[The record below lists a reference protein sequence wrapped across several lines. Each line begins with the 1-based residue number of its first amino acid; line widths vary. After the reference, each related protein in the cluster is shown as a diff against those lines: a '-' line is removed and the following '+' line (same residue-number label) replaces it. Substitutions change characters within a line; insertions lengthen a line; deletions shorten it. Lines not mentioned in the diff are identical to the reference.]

1 MKQLKWLV
9 STGLLCSSFLLH
21 AGSLHVDKAIE
32 LLAVDGKV
40 LKSLNTTPRDLKS
53 GDHQLVF
60 RYKSRLRDGS
70 GEVEFKTL
78 PYLMT
83 FSTLA
88 SDEVQILAP
97 DLFTKSQAELYFENR
112 NMWRVQFNKGAIKTI
127 KYQPLSEEDVP
138 KEAIQ
143 SLLDQ
148 YNKAQENEFVQSKVE
163 DPTKNELLKS
173 IQLLYLQG
181 NEEQRQQIKEW
192 VIKQ

>member
-1 MKQLKWLV
+1 MNRCKLMMA
-9 STGLLCSSFLLH
+9 GLLLLTSSLSQ

-32 LLAVDGKV
+32 LLAVDGQV

-60 RYKSRLRDGS
+60 RYKNRLRDGS
-70 GEVEFKTL
+70 AEVEFKTL

-88 SDEVQILAP
+88 NDDVQILAP
-97 DLFTKSQAELYFENR
+97 DLFTKSQAELYFQNLSV
-112 NMWRVQFNKGAIKTI
+112 WRVQFNNSAIKTLSFL
-127 KYQPLSEEDVP
+127 PLSEQVVP

-148 YNKAQENEFVQSKVE
+148 YNEAQGNEFIRSKLE
-163 DPTKNELLKS
+163 DPKNNDLLKS
-173 IQLLYLQG
+173 IQLLYLQA
-181 NEEQRQQIKEW
+181 NQEQRQEIKEW
-192 VIKQ
+192 LIKQ